1 MIERAV
7 VRTTAR
13 RPPATSVASRRRSAA
28 PLLLLAL
35 VALAWL
41 PHARGQEAGRTS
53 DPLRA
58 SAAVSA
64 DLAFVAR
71 DGGLAWLPA
80 GATEARRLGASGPQH
95 AFPVWSPDG
104 RRVAAIARGASG
116 ARVVVAEPHGE
127 GGASVASWF
136 DRPDAPAIY
145 LDWSS
150 DGRSLLVLAVDAEAG
165 FALHRVTA
173 RDADILTRG
182 APLYWDEGADGRL
195 LVHVGGG
202 PRAGVRRLSPDG
214 EIVREVGPAGAFRSP
229 AVSGDGR
236 WLAFAER
243 ATDDVRRVVAER
255 ALGVGTPTSAP
266 SAPRLGGDPDRRA
279 LDHRGLAA
287 FAWHPSRPLLAV
299 ARPLNDAP
307 HAYGPLGVLD
317 ADDGRFTPW
326 LDTSVLA
333 FWWAPDGERLAVL
346 AADAPAPS
354 RIAGR
359 APGGASTRVRRSA
372 ASTPVQR
379 GAPGFRLGFLDP
391 DDGEVARW
399 IPLTPAA
406 DFVLERLPH
415 VDQYARSHALWTPDG
430 RAFALAVQDAEGRPS
445 VALVEVG
452 GDLREIVPGSMPSFS
467 PTAP

>member
-1 MIERAV
+1 MTERAA
-7 VRTTAR
+7 VRTAAR
-13 RPPATSVASRRRSAA
+13 RPSAASAAVRRPTAA

-35 VALAWL
+35 IAFAWL
-41 PHARGQEAGRTS
+41 PHAHGQEPGEAS

-80 GATEARRLGASGPQH
+80 GATEARRLGASAPQH

-104 RRVAAIARGASG
+104 RRLAAIARGGNG
-116 ARVVVAEPHGE
+116 ARVVVAEPRG
-127 GGASVASWF
+127 GGASVATWF
-136 DRPDAPAIY
+136 DRADAPAIY

-173 RDADILTRG
+173 GDAEVLTRG
-182 APLYWDEGADGRL
+182 APLYWDEAADGRL

-202 PRAGVRRLSPDG
+202 PRAGVRLLSPDG
-214 EIVREVGPAGAFRSP
+214 EVVREVGPAGAFRSP
-229 AVSGDGR
+229 AVSEDGR

-243 ATDDVRRVVAER
+243 ATGDVRRVVVER
-255 ALGVGTPTSAP
+255 LRGAATAASEP
-266 SAPRLGGDPDRRA
+266 SVPRLGEDADRRA
-279 LDHRGLAA
+279 LDYRGLAA

-307 HAYGPLGVLD
+307 HAYGPLGALH
-317 ADDGRFTPW
+317 ADDGLFTPW

-333 FWWAPDGERLAVL
+333 FWWAPDGERMAVL
-346 AADAPAPS
+346 AADAPSPS
-354 RIAGR
+354 RVAGA
-359 APGGASTRVRRSA
+359 APTKVQRSVASTRVQRS
-372 ASTPVQR
+372 
-379 GAPGFRLGFLDP
+379 APGFRLGFLDP
-391 DDGEVARW
+391 DGGEVARW
-399 IPLTPAA
+399 IPLAPAA

-430 RAFALAVQDAEGRPS
+430 GAFALAVQDAEGRPS
-445 VALVEVG
+445 VALVDVG
-452 GDLREIVPGSMPSFS
+452 GQLREIVPGSMPAF
-467 PTAP
+467 APVAR